1 MYEELVEEFEKKK
14 GDKIEK
20 EKNEQR
26 NALVLADLNHE
37 RLKNR
42 KRERF
47 VAAFKRELGNI
58 VSAMVSGKELED
70 SVRLLYRKF
79 VKGDVIADST
89 IKASEQAI
97 DATKDL
103 LADDDDLASTAS
115 MGSPG
120 NKKQPGG
127 MLNAAKGAAF
137 QLEVEETLVETAK
150 EAERQKL
157 NKEKEATQLK
167 HRLESTAREAL
178 VMGRKQRGE
187 NSNLLFE
194 VNDMRKA
201 LRKSDHKI
209 FERDE
214 KIKQLEHRIR
224 EMELTAKLAK
234 SGKSLAKFKAEHSA
248 STHGKTL
255 TT

>member
-1 MYEELVEEFEKKK
+1 MQQLSAERGPITSHIEGLSATSPPCKEELGEEFEKKK

-89 IKASEQAI
+89 IKAASRPSTRSRIYSLTMTISRQRPPWAVL
-97 DATKDL
+97 ATKN
-103 LADDDDLASTAS
+103 S
-115 MGSPG
+115 
-120 NKKQPGG
+120 
-127 MLNAAKGAAF
+127 
-137 QLEVEETLVETAK
+137 LV
-150 EAERQKL
+150 
-157 NKEKEATQLK
+157 
-167 HRLESTAREAL
+167 
-178 VMGRKQRGE
+178 GC
-187 NSNLLFE
+187 
-194 VNDMRKA
+194 
-201 LRKSDHKI
+201 
-209 FERDE
+209 
-214 KIKQLEHRIR
+214 
-224 EMELTAKLAK
+224 
-234 SGKSLAKFKAEHSA
+234 
-248 STHGKTL
+248 
-255 TT
+255 